1 VALGEKLWNP
11 ELGRAFLAS
20 HPAFNVLHAVL
31 GADVGSDDLFV
42 LLIGLAEAAIGAA
55 LISGRLTRL
64 VVLGMWL
71 PFHLGIPLLPDQE
84 LIGHLPIYG
93 IMYVLLGH
101 GSQASVAA
109 AARSLPARQAT
120 IVIPTARRAIPT
132 AGRSPHRLLRVTP
145 VGYTT
150 NRPAAR
156 RANLTAFGAS
166 RGRSTTHAAAVSKTS

>member
-71 PFHLGIPLLPDQE
+71 PFHLGIPLSCR
-84 LIGHLPIYG
+84 IK
-93 IMYVLLGH
+93 
-101 GSQASVAA
+101 S
-109 AARSLPARQAT
+109 
-120 IVIPTARRAIPT
+120 
-132 AGRSPHRLLRVTP
+132 
-145 VGYTT
+145 
-150 NRPAAR
+150 
-156 RANLTAFGAS
+156 
-166 RGRSTTHAAAVSKTS
+166 

>member
-1 VALGEKLWNP
+1 MVLALDSCRL
-11 ELGRAFLAS
+11 FLAS

-93 IMYVLLGH
+93 IMYVLLVH